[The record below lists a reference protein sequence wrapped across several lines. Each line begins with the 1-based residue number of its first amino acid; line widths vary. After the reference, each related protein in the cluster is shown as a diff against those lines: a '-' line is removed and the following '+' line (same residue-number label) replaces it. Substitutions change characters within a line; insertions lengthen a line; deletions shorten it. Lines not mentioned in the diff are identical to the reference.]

1 VTHRHPHLADFWA
14 QDRGLGWVLA
24 LLTVAIFIV
33 APIVRDVQLAVLFF
47 TLVFAGILLWNIH
60 TMSGR
65 MRATRQIRLFS
76 YLIVFA
82 NVAVQIVAIFHPW
95 STVAMAEPILGLL
108 TLMLWDAIIIFR
120 VFGPGSINAHR
131 IMGAVAAYLIAG
143 LIFSDLYQVVDL
155 FSRGSLA
162 LLGQPM
168 PPTKE
173 HFIYFS
179 FVTLSTVGYGDI
191 VPLHPVSR
199 SLATLEALIGQLYPT
214 IFIGRLLSLTWSK
227 AE

>member
-1 VTHRHPHLADFWA
+1 
-14 QDRGLGWVLA
+14 
-24 LLTVAIFIV
+24 
-33 APIVRDVQLAVLFF
+33 
-47 TLVFAGILLWNIH
+47 
-60 TMSGR
+60 
-65 MRATRQIRLFS
+65 
-76 YLIVFA
+76 
-82 NVAVQIVAIFHPW
+82 
-95 STVAMAEPILGLL
+95 
-108 TLMLWDAIIIFR
+108 
-120 VFGPGSINAHR
+120 
-131 IMGAVAAYLIAG
+131 VAAYLIAG